1 MSVLLSAGGPSER
14 SRTVALLE
22 ATGQRLQTR
31 GLRVKRLRVRDLNP
45 QGLASGRERIQI
57 FKCVGATAPVLSFPV
72 KRNSTGLCVTVAAL
86 DAAGTH
92 ESLSLRFTNKKG
104 LGVSLLRGP

>member
-45 QGLASGRERIQI
+45 QRPCFWQ
-57 FKCVGATAPVLSFPV
+57 
-72 KRNSTGLCVTVAAL
+72 
-86 DAAGTH
+86 GTH
-92 ESLSLRFTNKKG
+92 SNLQMCRCYCARPILPSKAQFDRTMRNGRSTRCCWYSRESKS
-104 LGVSLLRGP
+104 SIHQ